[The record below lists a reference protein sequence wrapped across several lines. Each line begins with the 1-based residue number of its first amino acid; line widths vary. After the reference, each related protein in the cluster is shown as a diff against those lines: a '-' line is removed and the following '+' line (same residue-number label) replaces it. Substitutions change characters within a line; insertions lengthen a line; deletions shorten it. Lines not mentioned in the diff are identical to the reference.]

1 MVIANKYRYYQEQV
15 RKKKFAKKNN
25 GESIDVDKVLYLTKE
40 FVEKTPEGDFPYAV
54 VLKTGHI
61 KQLSQRLYEQVYAVL
76 HKPSELSPPVGE
88 PLREIVGEAW
98 ESKEG
103 G

>member
-1 MVIANKYRYYQEQV
+1 MFIELVYNDTTEFLAIDAIA
-15 RKKKFAKKNN
+15 
-25 GESIDVDKVLYLTKE
+25 L
-40 FVEKTPEGDFPYAV
+40 VEKTPEGDFPYGV

-61 KQLSQRLYEQVYAVL
+61 KKLSQKLYDQIYVVL
-76 HKPSELSPPVGE
+76 HKPSEPSPPVGE

-103 G
+103 GAK

>member
-1 MVIANKYRYYQEQV
+1 MDRLDRLEQV
-15 RKKKFAKKNN
+15 VKKVEELLAKVQALK
-25 GESIDVDKVLYLTKE
+25 GE
-40 FVEKTPEGDFPYAV
+40 VE
-54 VLKTGHI
+54 
-61 KQLSQRLYEQVYAVL
+61 
-76 HKPSELSPPVGE
+76 PSPAVGE